1 MRSAGSSDFLNRACL
16 LHIGVLATL
25 LSAGTLHTQLQ
36 DASVTSV
43 LELVDVGCYIY
54 MV

>member
-1 MRSAGSSDFLNRACL
+1 VRSAGSGDFLNRACL
-16 LHIGVLATL
+16 LHIGLFATL
-25 LSAGTLHTQLQ
+25 LSAGTLQTQLQ

-43 LELVDVGCYIY
+43 LELVDVGCYTY